1 MRIPCCCCAKLAAR
15 GFTTEYRDQLAS
27 VGLPT
32 LWAGRCLLLQV
43 IVLGHGSLDLEILAA
58 RRALEFID
66 SHQSPS
72 LRGPPRSVVRPPRSS
87 DGTWR
92 SGSAP
97 IQAAAPRASGVS
109 TSEGCRAWRMIQ
121 STTTATSEPHST
133 PSTGRITNLRPYAT
147 TPPRQPS

>member
-58 RRALEFID
+58 SRALEFID
-66 SHQSPS
+66 GHQSTS
-72 LRGPPRSVVRPPRSS
+72 LRGPPKR
-87 DGTWR
+87 GAT
-92 SGSAP
+92 AP
-97 IQAAAPRASGVS
+97 IIGRDMALRISADSGGGSPRLGREHQRGV
-109 TSEGCRAWRMIQ
+109 
-121 STTTATSEPHST
+121 
-133 PSTGRITNLRPYAT
+133 
-147 TPPRQPS
+147 PRLADDPID